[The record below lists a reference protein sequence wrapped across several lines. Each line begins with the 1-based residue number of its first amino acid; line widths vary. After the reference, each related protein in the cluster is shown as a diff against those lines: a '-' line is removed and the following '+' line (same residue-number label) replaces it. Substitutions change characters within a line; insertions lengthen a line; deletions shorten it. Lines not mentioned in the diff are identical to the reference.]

1 MDQKKLSAN
10 VWKLYLIKGLRS
22 FMLAIPI
29 IVLFF
34 QENGLS
40 MRQVFLLQALFSV
53 AVISLEVPTGYFSDI
68 FGRKKSIIIGG
79 ILATTGFIIY
89 SQAYTFWGFLLA
101 EITLGFGV
109 SFVSGADSAMLY
121 DTLLEKGKE
130 FEYQKREGRGQGI
143 GMLSE
148 SLASVLGGFLALVSL
163 RFPLYCDAAVTFLII
178 PVALTLTEPKKQEAK
193 KTENSLK
200 AMLRL
205 VKFSLHDHKE
215 VKWLIIYSAAVAAS
229 TLTMFWFIQPYLL
242 AMGVPLGFFGVT
254 LAGLLLTAA
263 FFSWH
268 AHKIENIL
276 GKKNSLILL
285 IVLPALG
292 YLLLSSLWFVWA
304 GVFILF
310 FYIARG
316 INNPITLDYINGLIS
331 SDVRA
336 TVLSVKNLVG
346 RVMFSVVGP
355 LVGWINDVFSLKAA
369 LLSSG
374 VIFLVLGL
382 ISLAFMRKYKAL
394 E

>member
-1 MDQKKLSAN
+1 MDQKKISAN

-22 FMLAIPI
+22 FMLVIPI

-40 MRQVFLLQALFSV
+40 MQQVFLLQALFSV

-79 ILATTGFIIY
+79 ILATTGFAIY

-101 EITLGFGV
+101 EITLGFGI

-121 DTLLEKGKE
+121 DTLLEKGRE
-130 FEYQKREGRGQGI
+130 LEYQKREGRGLSI

-148 SLASVLGGFLALVSL
+148 SLASVLGGLLALISL
-163 RFPLYCDAAVTFLII
+163 RFPLYCDAAITFLVI
-178 PVALTLTEPKKQEAK
+178 PVALTLVEPKIQRAK
-193 KTENSLK
+193 KIESSLNG
-200 AMLRL
+200 MWRL
-205 VKFSLHDHKE
+205 IKFSLHDHKE
-215 VKWLIIYSAAVAAS
+215 VKWLIIYSASVASS
-229 TLTMFWFIQPYLL
+229 TLTMFWLIQPYLL
-242 AMGVPLGFFGVT
+242 ATKVPLGLFGII
-254 LAGLLLTAA
+254 LAVLLLVAA

-268 AHKIENIL
+268 AHKLEKIL
-276 GKKNSLILL
+276 GRQKSLILL
-285 IVLPALG
+285 MVLPALG
-292 YLLLSSLWFVWA
+292 YWLLSSFWFIWS
-304 GVFILF
+304 GVFLLLF
-310 FYIARG
+310 FVVRG
-316 INNPITLDYINGLIS
+316 LNNPVTLNYINGLIP

-346 RVMFSVVGP
+346 RVMFSVIGP
-355 LVGWINDVFSLKAA
+355 LVGYVSDVFSLKAA

-374 VIFLVLGL
+374 GTFLVLGL